1 MEVLNYYDGSL
12 IKDDTKIYELK
23 STFSTKDQIINGYVS
38 IGNIETLEEAKARRI
53 EELTKNVDKW
63 FAENPLISPLI
74 DGVPKAYDCTL
85 NNRINLMQMI
95 STMQIEQLAGR
106 DPLISFYSIGNNC
119 IHFTQEEIMALAI
132 QMKDWCYPIENFCTE
147 AKAKIT
153 NAKTI
158 EEVNNIIIDFD
169 YYKKINNI

>member
-1 MEVLNYYDGSL
+1 MNIVEFYDDS
-12 IKDDTKIYELK
+12 IVKDDTKIYKLCK
-23 STFSTKDQIINGYVS
+23 ILSTEGEEIRYYNSV
-38 IGNIETLEEAKARRI
+38 GNVETLEEAKSRRI

-63 FAENPLISPLI
+63 FTDNPLISPLI
-74 DGVPKAYDCTL
+74 DGIPKAYDCTL

-106 DPLISFYSIGNNC
+106 KPIISFNSIGNNC
-119 IHFTQEEIMALAI
+119 IYFTQEEIMALAI
-132 QMKDWCYPIENFCTE
+132 QMKDWCYPIEKFCTE

-158 EEVNNIIIDFD
+158 EEVENIIIDFD